1 MANRGMRISTAM
13 IEQIKQF
20 EGCKLEA
27 YRDVAGVPT
36 IGIGHTGKDVMMG
49 DKISGEEAIRLFR
62 EDVSR
67 FEDAV
72 NRLDYKIQKNANYC
86 LAQCEFDALVSL
98 CYNVG
103 SGCIMEG
110 TTLYRLLMDSG
121 TPDKDFCHA
130 FMLWT
135 KARINGE
142 LKEYGGK
149 DGKHGLV
156 RRRAIE
162 AAWFLYGDKWTEKG
176 INDVVEWARS

>member
-1 MANRGMRISTAM
+1 MKISTAM

-20 EGCKLEA
+20 EGCRLQA
-27 YRDVAGVPT
+27 YLDVAGVPT
-36 IGIGHTGKDVMMG
+36 IGVGHTGKDVVMG
-49 DKISGEEAIRLFR
+49 DKISNEEATRLFR
-62 EDVSR
+62 DDVSR

-72 NRLDYKIQKNANYC
+72 NKLDSKIQKRANYC
-86 LAQCEFDALVSL
+86 LSQNEFDALVSL

-103 SGCIMEG
+103 TRCIAEDS
-110 TTLYRLLMDSG
+110 TLYRLFMDTS
-121 TPDKDFCHA
+121 TPDSEFCHA

-135 KARINGE
+135 KARVNGE

-156 RRRAIE
+156 RRRAVE
-162 AAWFLYGDKWTEKG
+162 AAWFLYGERWVEKG